1 MYTREELKDI
11 VNRAILNISFEDGA
25 DRLYEPVKYVL
36 STGGKRIRP
45 VMSLMACNLFSDSID
60 SAIKPAV
67 GLEVFHNFTLVH
79 DDIMDRSVLRRGS
92 ETVHK
97 KWNQNQAILSGDVMA
112 FVANDCIAQAPAGC
126 MPMVLKIYNKVARE
140 VCIGQQLD
148 MDFETTPYVS
158 HNEYLRMVELKT
170 AVLIAGSLK
179 IGAIIGG
186 ANSIDSDLIYSFGLN
201 LGLAFQVQDDI
212 LDAFGDPQVFG
223 KKIGG
228 DIIANKK
235 TLLLIKAY
243 ELASGASLSRL
254 KELFPGKPDI
264 DPEQKIESV
273 IAIYNE
279 LGIKEWAEDL
289 ARQYID
295 RAHIALD
302 SIPTTPAR
310 KEVLQML
317 VTDLIGRKR

>member
-25 DRLYEPVKYVL
+25 DRLYEPVKYIL
-36 STGGKRIRP
+36 STSGKRIRP

-79 DDIMDRSVLRRGS
+79 DDIMDRSSLRRGA
-92 ETVHK
+92 ETVHR
-97 KWNQNQAILSGDVMA
+97 KWSENQAILSGDVMA
-112 FVANDCIAQAPAGC
+112 FVANDCIAQAPADI
-126 MPMVLKIYNKVARE
+126 MPAVLKIYNKVARE

-158 HNEYLRMVELKT
+158 HDEYLRMVEMKT

-179 IGAIIGG
+179 IGAVIGG
-186 ANSIDSDLIYSFGLN
+186 ANSTDSDLIYSFGLN

-254 KELFPGKPDI
+254 KELTGNPDVE
-264 DPEQKIESV
+264 PEQKIEEV

-295 RAHIALD
+295 RAYISLD
-302 SIPTTPAR
+302 SIPVTPAR
-310 KEVLQML
+310 KETLQKL
-317 VTDLIGRKR
+317 VADLIGRKR

>member
-60 SAIKPAV
+60 SAIKPAI

-79 DDIMDRSVLRRGS
+79 DDIMDRSSLRRGA
-92 ETVHK
+92 ETVHR
-97 KWNQNQAILSGDVMA
+97 KWNENQAILSGDVMA
-112 FVANDCIAQAPAGC
+112 FVANACIAQAPAET
-126 MPMVLKIYNKVARE
+126 MPAVFKIYNKLARE

-158 HNEYLRMVELKT
+158 HDEYLRMVELKT

-228 DIIANKK
+228 DIVANKK

-254 KELFPGKPDI
+254 KELLPGKPEI
-264 DPEQKIESV
+264 DPEQKIKEV

-295 RAHIALD
+295 RAYIALD
-302 SIPTTPAR
+302 SIPSTPAR
-310 KEVLQML
+310 KETLQML

>member
-11 VNRAILNISFEDGA
+11 VNRAILNITYEDGA
-25 DRLYEPVKYVL
+25 DRLYEPVKYIL
-36 STGGKRIRP
+36 SMGGKRIRP
-45 VMSLMACNLFSDSID
+45 LMTLMACNLFSDSID
-60 SAIKPAV
+60 SAIVPAV

-97 KWNQNQAILSGDVMA
+97 KWNENQAILSGDVMA
-112 FVANDCIAQAPAGC
+112 FVANDCIAQAPAVC
-126 MPMVLKIYNKVARE
+126 MPEVLKIYNKIARE

-179 IGAIIGG
+179 IGAVIGG
-186 ANSIDSDLIYSFGLN
+186 ANKTDCDLIYSFGQN

-228 DIIANKK
+228 DIVANKK

-243 ELASGASLSRL
+243 ELASGAPLSRL
-254 KELFPGKPDI
+254 KELFGEGDV
-264 DPEQKIESV
+264 DPAEKIEAV
-273 IAIYNE
+273 ISIYKDLE
-279 LGIKEWAEDL
+279 IQEWAEDL

-295 RAHIALD
+295 RAYIALD
-302 SIPTTPAR
+302 SIPATPAR

-317 VTDLIGRKR
+317 VSDLIGRKR

>member
-25 DRLYEPVKYVL
+25 DRLYEPVKYIL

-79 DDIMDRSVLRRGS
+79 DDIMDRSSLRRGS
-92 ETVHK
+92 ETVHR
-97 KWNQNQAILSGDVMA
+97 KWNENQAILSGDVMA
-112 FVANDCIAQAPAGC
+112 FVANDCIAQAPADK
-126 MPMVLKIYNKVARE
+126 MPAVLKIYNKVARE

-148 MDFETTPYVS
+148 MDFESTPYVS
-158 HNEYLRMVELKT
+158 HNDYLRMVELKT

-186 ANSIDSDLIYSFGLN
+186 ANPTDSDLIYSFGLN

-228 DIIANKK
+228 DIVANKK

-254 KELFPGKPDI
+254 KELLGNPDI
-264 DPEQKIESV
+264 DPEQKIQEV

-279 LGIKEWAEDL
+279 LGIKDWAEDL

-295 RAHIALD
+295 RAYISLD
-302 SIPTTPAR
+302 SVPITPAR
-310 KEVLQML
+310 KESLQQL
-317 VTDLIGRKR
+317 VDDLIGRKR